1 MTLKALNLRYVD
13 SSCSSAASISLFIEV
28 EAAVVVVVVV
38 ATVQRRTTLSCGN
51 KQTTLYRNL
60 TTLCYDLLL

>member
-38 ATVQRRTTLSCGN
+38 ATVQKKDNFELW
-51 KQTTLYRNL
+51 K
-60 TTLCYDLLL
+60 